1 MSSKSLSCLHERVHC
16 KRESSD
22 IAVIIVTKN
31 SKKGDFLHKTILIIR
46 WNSQSVISC
55 VIVHDHDHDHF
66 IHHDHIRHSDRQV
79 EQSERDQL
87 DGRVARM
94 EESIERLL

>member
-1 MSSKSLSCLHERVHC
+1 M
-16 KRESSD
+16 
-22 IAVIIVTKN
+22 
-31 SKKGDFLHKTILIIR
+31 
-46 WNSQSVISC
+46 ISC

-66 IHHDHIRHSDRQV
+66 IHPDHIRHSDRQV